1 MDTRQLRAFCEVVER
16 KSFSQAAERL
26 GVTQPAVS
34 LQVRALEKRLGTQL
48 LDRSGRRVE
57 PTEAGQRLYQ
67 GAQRLLALEEEIVNE
82 LADDATGVLDGVFAI
97 GASTGPGGVV
107 LSQLL
112 CRFAEAN
119 PELNVQLMV
128 FDTQTVVERIAD
140 RTLELGVVGAAP
152 RHRAVEYEPFFR
164 DTVILACPP
173 GHAFAGKTVT
183 LDQLKSEQLIL
194 MQDGAGVRQMIED
207 ELRRAGAKPR
217 DLNVR
222 LELGLQESVT
232 SAVRG
237 GFGVTFISR
246 SSVENDLAAGTLVEA
261 RVAGLQLEREIYL
274 VRATGRS
281 ETRAARAFLDFARE
295 HLP

>member
-1 MDTRQLRAFCEVVER
+1 MDTRQLQAFCEVVAQS
-16 KSFSQAAERL
+16 SFSKAAERL

-57 PTEAGQRLYQ
+57 PTEAGQKLYRS
-67 GAQRLLALEEEIVNE
+67 AQRLLALEEEIVSE
-82 LADDATGVLDGVFAI
+82 LADDATGELAGTLEI

-112 CRFAEAN
+112 CVFAQEH
-119 PELNVQLMV
+119 PDLHVSLLV
-128 FDTQTVVERIAD
+128 FDTQTVVERVAD
-140 RTLELGVVGAAP
+140 RTLELGVGGAAP

-173 GHAFAGKTVT
+173 CHRFAGATVT
-183 LDQLKSEQLIL
+183 LDQLREEQLIL
-194 MQDGAGVRQMIED
+194 MQEGAGVRQMIED
-207 ELRRAGAKPR
+207 ELRRNGTRLR

-222 LELGLQESVT
+222 IELGLQESVT

-237 GFGVTFISR
+237 GYGVTFISR

-261 RVAGLQLEREIYL
+261 RVAGLELEREIFL
-274 VRATGRS
+274 VRATGRTA
-281 ETRAARAFLDFARE
+281 TRAARTFVDFARPR
-295 HLP
+295 LA